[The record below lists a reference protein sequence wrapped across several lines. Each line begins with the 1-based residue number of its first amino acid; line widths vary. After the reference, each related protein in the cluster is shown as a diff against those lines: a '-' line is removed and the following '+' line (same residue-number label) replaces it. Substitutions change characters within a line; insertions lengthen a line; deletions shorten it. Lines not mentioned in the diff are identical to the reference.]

1 VLRLLFLIAGASLL
15 NGCGA
20 EADINADPRLKAP
33 LVQFVTVKPDTRQQR
48 TFSGTVEAREQSNLA
63 FRVSGKITARLV
75 DSGQHVNKGQVLM
88 RLDKENLELQVIASQ
103 RAIDAAQA
111 ELFKVSADELRMRNL
126 VDNGTISAQ
135 QYDHAVAA
143 LRSAKASLSMAKSNA
158 SVVENTYRYSELIAD
173 ADGIIVSTQGEPGQV
188 VSAGQQV
195 IQLAKDDLREAV
207 IFLPE
212 TIRPALNSLATANY
226 FNSALIA
233 TPAHLRE
240 LSNSA
245 DPNTRT
251 YEARYVL
258 EGDVIP
264 PLGSTVSVTVNLGVD
279 KNIVLVPVGALYDD
293 GEGTG
298 VWTLNKKESTVSLK
312 RVTVSRIS
320 SETASVSGDFGK
332 GELIAAMGAHRL
344 HENELVRISAN
355 EMVTP

>member
-1 VLRLLFLIAGASLL
+1 
-15 NGCGA
+15 
-20 EADINADPRLKAP
+20 
-33 LVQFVTVKPDTRQQR
+33 
-48 TFSGTVEAREQSNLA
+48 
-63 FRVSGKITARLV
+63 
-75 DSGQHVNKGQVLM
+75 
-88 RLDKENLELQVIASQ
+88 
-103 RAIDAAQA
+103 
-111 ELFKVSADELRMRNL
+111 
-126 VDNGTISAQ
+126 
-135 QYDHAVAA
+135 
-143 LRSAKASLSMAKSNA
+143 MAKSNA